1 MTKKVKN
8 DGTYS
13 IKRRLSIAEKVIII
27 YLALF
32 SFPLGL
38 SFSTFFIKE
47 INPLDGQVVLSML
60 PAWIV
65 VSFAIIGVEFAIKN
79 VCKKR
84 IS

>member
-47 INPLDGQVVLSML
+47 INPLDGQVRGNN
-60 PAWIV
+60 I
-65 VSFAIIGVEFAIKN
+65 IKN
-79 VCKKR
+79 MNVKCLFLK
-84 IS
+84 